1 MNIWAGAGLLSLA
14 GALRGPGMHPK
25 MMEILCFPCVF
36 NVFWQ
41 EIGAQEGVME
51 ANPYFSS
58 AWIMNISGQEIQKLR
73 GFAPFGGDF
82 LFIFSA

>member
-25 MMEILCFPCVF
+25 MMAILCFPCVF

-51 ANPYFSS
+51 A
-58 AWIMNISGQEIQKLR
+58 I
-73 GFAPFGGDF
+73 F
-82 LFIFSA
+82 LFFQRMNNEYFGPGDPEIEGFCSLWEEILIYF